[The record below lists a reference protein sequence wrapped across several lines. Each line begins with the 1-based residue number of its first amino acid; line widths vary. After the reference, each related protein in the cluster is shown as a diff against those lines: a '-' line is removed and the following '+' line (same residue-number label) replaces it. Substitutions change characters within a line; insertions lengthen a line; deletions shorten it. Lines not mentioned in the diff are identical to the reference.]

1 MKPKNIYLFYS
12 CDIHKMHS
20 SMSLVMASTSE
31 SKIRKEIKSQIKDGN
46 MRYGADENNLKL
58 ADLSYLNT
66 SLDFG
71 YIEIVVDGERQ

>member
-1 MKPKNIYLFYS
+1 MKPKNIYLLYS

-31 SKIRKEIKSQIKDGN
+31 SKIRKEIKSQNKDGE
-46 MRYGADENNLKL
+46 MRYGANIEDLKL
-58 ADLSYLNT
+58 ADLNHLNNC
-66 SLDFG
+66 LDFG

>member
-1 MKPKNIYLFYS
+1 MKPKNIYLLYS

-31 SKIRKEIKSQIKDGN
+31 SKIRKEIKSQIKDGE
-46 MRYGADENNLKL
+46 MRYGANIEDLKL
-58 ADLSYLNT
+58 ADLNHLNNC
-66 SLDFG
+66 LDFG